1 MKANNFLER
10 VATRA
15 GIDVSRLSTTPIM
28 WDEERGVPYRTIS
41 MDLTLFKGA
50 ELRFEMGEEPG
61 TESYNNK
68 LTEFENKLVQWI
80 KIMEGTNES
89 KREEL
94 DRAKVIEARS
104 KFKDEEGEECP
115 ISEEETLK
123 AISEMRAELFPTED
137 K

>member
-1 MKANNFLER
+1 MNDFLER

-15 GIDVSRLSTTPIM
+15 GIDVSCLSASPVM
-28 WDEERGVPYRTIS
+28 WDEEKNEPYRTIT
-41 MDLTLFKGA
+41 MDLTMFKGA
-50 ELRFEMGEEPG
+50 ELRFELGEEKG
-61 TESYNNK
+61 TEAYGKK
-68 LTEFENKLVQWI
+68 LTEFEDKLVQWI

-94 DRAKVIEARS
+94 DRTKVREVRS

-115 ISEEETLK
+115 ISEEEMLND
-123 AISEMRAELFPTED
+123 ISEMRSKLFPEEN